1 MAEAKKQS
9 FFGGAAVLAAG
20 VVIVKIIGA
29 IYKIPLYNILGEAG
43 TADFNN
49 AYNIYAALLTISTA
63 GLPVALSKMVSEA
76 NTLGRENQ
84 ARRVFR
90 VSAAT
95 FLTLGAVSFC
105 VMWFGSDWCAA
116 LLNNPRAA
124 YGIRTLA
131 PAVVCVGGLSAFRG
145 YAQGSFRM
153 TPTAVSQII
162 EAVCKLAVGLAIAQY
177 LLKLGRDVSVAS
189 AGAIAGVTVG
199 TVLAVVYMAVDYA
212 VHRVKITANDVPDEA
227 GVILKRLISIAV
239 PITLSS
245 SMVSIFTLIDTSL
258 VQGQLQNALGYTL
271 DETRRLYGTYSSGMN
286 LYNLPSS
293 MMTALTISVLPT
305 VSAALARPDR
315 AHTARVL
322 DSSLRV
328 TGLIA
333 FPMGLGLWALA
344 EPIFKLLYPRYDSM
358 LGGQLLAVL
367 GLASLFVCLMLIAN
381 SILQAHGRVN
391 VPILTMFIGGV
402 IKVALNYNLAAVP
415 SINIHAAPIGTLTC
429 FAVVA
434 VLNLFLV
441 YRTVEDKPNYFALF
455 TKPLAASL
463 LMAVCAKGSYALL
476 AARLPLG
483 GTVGRLLCVGV
494 PVALA
499 VVVYAVL
506 VVALRIITKDDL
518 ALLPKGD
525 KIGKL
530 LRVK

>member
-9 FFGGAAVLAAG
+9 FFGGAAVLAVG
-20 VVIVKIIGA
+20 VIVVKIIGA
-29 IYKIPLYNILGEAG
+29 IYKIPLNNILGPEGA
-43 TADFNN
+43 ADFYN
-49 AYNIYAALLTISTA
+49 AYNIYAALLTISTT

-76 NTLGRENQ
+76 NTFGRENQ
-84 ARRVFR
+84 ARRIFR

-95 FLTLGAVSFC
+95 FLTLGVLSFC
-105 VMWFGSDWCAA
+105 VMWFGNEWCAR
-116 LLNNPRAA
+116 LLTNPRAA
-124 YGIRTLA
+124 FGIKMLA

-145 YAQGSFRM
+145 FAQGGFRM
-153 TPTAVSQII
+153 TPTSVSQII
-162 EAVCKLAVGLAIAQY
+162 EALCKLVVGLALAQY
-177 LLKLGRDVSVAS
+177 LLRIGRDVSVA
-189 AGAIAGVTVG
+189 AGGAIAGVTVG
-199 TVLAVVYMAVDYA
+199 TVLALTYMAIDYLR
-212 VHRVKITANDVPDEA
+212 HRSKTTSGDVPDEA

-258 VQGQLQNALGYTL
+258 VQGQLQNALGLTV
-271 DETRRLYGTYSSGMN
+271 DEMRYLYGTYSSGMN

-293 MMTALTISVLPT
+293 MMTALTISVIPA
-305 VSAALARPDR
+305 VSGALTKRDR
-315 AHTARVL
+315 AGAARL
-322 DSSLRV
+322 IGSSLRV

-344 EPIFKLLYPRYDSM
+344 EPIFSLLYPRYDSV

-367 GLASLFVCLMLIAN
+367 GLASIFVCLMLIAN
-381 SILQAHGRVN
+381 SILQSHGHVRMPV
-391 VPILTMFIGGV
+391 LTMFIGGV
-402 IKVALNYNLAAVP
+402 IKIVVNYNLTAVR
-415 SINIHAAPIGTLTC
+415 SVNIHAAPIGTLTC

-463 LMAVCAKGSYALL
+463 VMAFCAKGAYAFLSAHAL
-476 AARLPLG
+476 FG
-483 GTVGRLLCVGV
+483 GTMGRIFNVGV
-494 PVALA
+494 SVALA
-499 VVVYAVL
+499 IVVYAAL

-525 KIGKL
+525 KLARL
-530 LRVK
+530 LRVR